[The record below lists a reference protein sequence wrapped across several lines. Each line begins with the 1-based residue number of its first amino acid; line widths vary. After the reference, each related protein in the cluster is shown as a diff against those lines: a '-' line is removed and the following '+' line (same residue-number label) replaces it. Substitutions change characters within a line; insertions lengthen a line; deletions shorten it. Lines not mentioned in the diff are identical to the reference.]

1 MKIKL
6 EDIKTEK
13 LEKKLN
19 KLFYY
24 YENNGKIYT
33 FAPIGYLDITRVI
46 VPGLISEVEVTGV
59 EIKMYDENYA
69 YNSFS
74 LLLEISTVDNDPT
87 YRYWENGEWR
97 YVGRKTAIK
106 WVAKVIREEYV

>member
-1 MKIKL
+1 MEIKL

-46 VPGLISEVEVTGV
+46 VPGLI
-59 EIKMYDENYA
+59 
-69 YNSFS
+69 
-74 LLLEISTVDNDPT
+74 
-87 YRYWENGEWR
+87 
-97 YVGRKTAIK
+97 
-106 WVAKVIREEYV
+106 